1 MTTTISR
8 LVLTLS
14 AVLAVGPAFAEHEA
28 PDAHEKGAMRT
39 IVLEVRD
46 VRPSTTKM
54 SHGDVLSFMNLSI
67 APIQVTFTEPKDIA
81 KHIRCGLVREK
92 ADDAPAAPWALFSLQ
107 GDKLVATVP
116 PGHFASVC
124 SLEPGRYTFTTEP
137 IVSGDASTRGS
148 LLPAKAEI
156 EVQ

>member
-1 MTTTISR
+1 MTTSISR
-8 LVLTLS
+8 LILALS

-28 PDAHEKGAMRT
+28 LDAHGKGDMKT
-39 IVLEVRD
+39 IILEQRD

-81 KHIRCGLVREK
+81 KYIRCGLVRAK
-92 ADDAPAAPWALFSLQ
+92 ADDVAAAPWALFSLQ

-137 IVSGDASTRGS
+137 INSGDASTRGS

-156 EVQ
+156 VVQ